1 MEKTLD
7 KSFTGSETDK
17 QILELSMSFDE
28 KLNVNE
34 TPVSAELVQRLINI
48 VVALDKE
55 VKTIK
60 KAL

>member
-1 MEKTLD
+1 
-7 KSFTGSETDK
+7 
-17 QILELSMSFDE
+17 MSFDE

-34 TPVSAELVQRLINI
+34 TPVSAELVQRLINL

>member
-34 TPVSAELVQRLINI
+34 TPVSAELVQRLINL

>member
-1 MEKTLD
+1 MEKKAIPKSLNETSQEILD
-7 KSFTGSETDK
+7 
-17 QILELSMSFDE
+17 LSMSFDE
-28 KLNVNE
+28 KINVND